1 MLAVAASGRKIGYQY
16 VNFYEGGTDH
26 LSQNSLDAILMFN
39 DDELEMNRGYMQWL
53 FPLKENTDARTDVPT
68 CTEAEFRVFRSR
80 PALLQNVFEATRMMG
95 RFYGCT
101 ITGTYDDPSITPAA
115 DLTVRYKER
124 YLTKGFAHNYLRI
137 TRILRCLGEC
147 GLFRMKHLLLK
158 FFMDEI
164 TLPTGGLYG
173 LTDHH
178 PMVLQ
183 SMAKYWIPTLG
194 YTPPNYQAAM
204 DAIRSRGTHR
214 RRSKYGF

>member
-1 MLAVAASGRKIGYQY
+1 MGATNVDFYQ
-16 VNFYEGGTDH
+16 GGVDN
-26 LSQNSLDAILMFN
+26 LSQHSLDTILKFN

-53 FPLKENTDARTDVPT
+53 FPLKEGTDARNDVST

-80 PALLQNVFEATRMMG
+80 PDLLQKVFEATRLMG
-95 RFYGCT
+95 RLYGCT
-101 ITGTYDDPSITPAA
+101 ITGTYENPRITPAA
-115 DLTVRYKER
+115 DLAIRYKER
-124 YLTKGFAHNYLRI
+124 YLATGFAHNYIRI
-137 TRILRCLGEC
+137 TRILRSLGEC

-183 SMAKYWIPTLG
+183 SMAKYWIPTRG
-194 YTPPNYQAAM
+194 YTPPTYQAAM